1 MCKRYQV
8 IGDIGSA
15 VASMISGT
23 RHKNFPFITFTD
35 DSGPFEE
42 LVNQKPSSN
51 ITVTA
56 KYLWENVNKLI
67 V

>member
-42 LVNQKPSSN
+42 LVNQKRSSN
-51 ITVTA
+51 ITA